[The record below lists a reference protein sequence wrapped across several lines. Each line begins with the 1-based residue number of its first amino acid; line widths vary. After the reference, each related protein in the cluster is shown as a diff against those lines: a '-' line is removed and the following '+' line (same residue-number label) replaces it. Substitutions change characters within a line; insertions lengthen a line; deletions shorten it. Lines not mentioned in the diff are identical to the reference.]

1 MLHGGNS
8 STMRTD
14 DVCILFPVD
23 VEESTEVLLP
33 AAKEMREIGVGEVRL
48 LHVVHPVDVLAVP
61 DIIDT
66 RKEILIQYRKTL
78 LEYGIPVVHGEVVIG
93 TPWME
98 IMERARSADVS
109 FIMMG
114 SQGKGLLQRIF
125 LGSQTENVL
134 YHTDNT
140 LFIIRLRM
148 ENEQYRLS
156 QDHLFTHIL
165 YATDLSEGSR
175 RGIPYLERM
184 ARTSPRLTITHIE
197 DIRHFEY
204 APPDTLDQMRKQA
217 DKELTL
223 LKERFQDAGFGQVDI
238 ILRKGN
244 AIRELLHLIEEVRPS
259 LLVIGAKGTYDIA
272 ERALG
277 GVAETL
283 IHRAPVHILLCRK

>member
-1 MLHGGNS
+1 MPHGGYC

-14 DVCILFPVD
+14 DLCILFPVD
-23 VEESTEVLLP
+23 VEESTDTLLP

-48 LHVVHPVDVLAVP
+48 LHVVHPVDALAVP

-66 RKEILIQYRKTL
+66 RKEILIAYRKAL

-93 TPWME
+93 TPWTE
-98 IMERARSADVS
+98 IMERAQSADIA
-109 FIMMG
+109 FIVMG

-134 YHTDNT
+134 YHTHNT
-140 LFIIRLRM
+140 LFIIRLCM
-148 ENEQYRLS
+148 EDERFRLS
-156 QDHLFTHIL
+156 QEHLFTHVL

-175 RGIPYLERM
+175 MGIPYLERM
-184 ARTSPRLTITHIE
+184 ARISARLTIAHVE
-197 DIRHFEY
+197 DVRHFEY
-204 APPDTLDQMRKQA
+204 ASPDILHQMRNQA
-217 DKELTL
+217 DKELTT
-223 LKERFQDAGFGQVDI
+223 LKDRFLDTGFSQVDI
-238 ILRKGN
+238 ILRRGN
-244 AIRELLHLIEEVRPS
+244 AISELLHLIDEVQPS
-259 LLVIGAKGTYDIA
+259 LLVMGAKGTYDIA